1 MLTYSISKGDSMLSG
16 EISLAPSKSISN
28 KGIVIRALKNSK
40 FDINSVTKRDAAKVI
55 DQSLRKTKGVLF
67 EGDPAKAIRFLRAF
81 LSYFKGDW
89 IITGSEEM
97 LKKPVVD
104 VIKILETQGINIKYL
119 EREGYPPLK
128 IIGKGIR
135 GSITRVDAAICSQFL
150 SASLLLTPSVSSDEA
165 VDLNNRII
173 SSPYIDQT
181 IRLLNYLGVNTN
193 WNKDEI
199 LIEHKLNDGSEM
211 TVEADWLA
219 ASYWYQMA
227 ALAKKAKFTI
237 NGLNSDSVQSDA
249 IVKDIFEPLGVKTI
263 STSNGVIIQNSK
275 RKIKSFKYNFTNNP
289 DLVPNLAVTCVALEI
304 PFILSGIESL
314 RNKDTDRIKAL
325 QSELIKLGATIKVK
339 KINGAEILTFDGKT
353 KINSIKSA
361 SFSSLG
367 DHRIA
372 MSFAPLSI
380 MGIEVEIENPKVVAK
395 SYPCYWEDYKK
406 TGFEIVQR

>member
-1 MLTYSISKGDSMLSG
+1 MLTYSIRKGDRNLSG

-28 KGIVIRALKNSK
+28 RVIVIKALKNSK
-40 FDINSVTKRDAAKVI
+40 FDINSITKRDVAKVI
-55 DQSLRKTKGVLF
+55 DQSLRKPKVDLT
-67 EGDPAKAIRFLRAF
+67 EGDPGIAIRFLRSF

-97 LKKPVVD
+97 LKKPVVK
-104 VIKILETQGINIKYL
+104 VIKILENQGINIKYL
-119 EREGYPPLK
+119 EREGYPPFK
-128 IIGKGIR
+128 IIGKGIK
-135 GSITRVDAAICSQFL
+135 GSIIRVDAAICSQFL
-150 SASLLLTPSVSSDEA
+150 SVSLLLSPTLSPDEA
-165 VDLNNRII
+165 VELKNRII
-173 SSPYIDQT
+173 GSPYIDQT

-227 ALAKKAKFTI
+227 ALAKKPQFTI
-237 NGLNSDSVQSDA
+237 NGLNPESVQSDA
-249 IVKDIFEPLGVKTI
+249 IVKDIFEPLGLKTI
-263 STSNGVIIQNSK
+263 SSSRGVIIQKTK

-289 DLVPNLAVTCVALEI
+289 DLVPNFAVTCVALEI
-304 PFILSGIESL
+304 PFIFSGIESL
-314 RNKDTDRIKAL
+314 RNKETDRIKAL

-339 KINGAEILTFDGKT
+339 KINGAEILTFDGKS

-372 MSFAPLSI
+372 MSLAPLSI
-380 MGIEVEIENPKVVAK
+380 MGIEVEIENPKVVTK
-395 SYPCYWEDYKK
+395 SYPCFWEDFKK
-406 TGFEIVQR
+406 TGFEIVQK

>member
-1 MLTYSISKGDSMLSG
+1 MQTFLISKKDRDLSG

-28 KGIVIRALKNSK
+28 RDIFIRALKNSK
-40 FDINSVTKRDAAKVI
+40 FDINSITKRDAAKVI
-55 DQSLRKTKGVLF
+55 DQSLLKPKANLF
-67 EGDPAKAIRFLRAF
+67 ESDPAKAIRFLKAF

-97 LKKPVVD
+97 LKKPVVK
-104 VIKILETQGINIKYL
+104 VIKILENQGINIKYL
-119 EREGYPPLK
+119 EREGYPPFK
-128 IIGKGIR
+128 VIGKGIK
-135 GSITRVDAAICSQFL
+135 GNIIRVDAAICSQFL
-150 SASLLLTPSVSSDEA
+150 SVSLLLSPTLSPDEA
-165 VDLNNRII
+165 VELKNRII

-193 WNKDEI
+193 WNKEEI

-219 ASYWYQMA
+219 ASYWYQMV
-227 ALAKKAKFTI
+227 ALAKKAEFTI

-263 STSNGVIIQNSK
+263 SNSRGVIIQNSK
-275 RKIKSFKYNFTNNP
+275 RKIKSLKYNFTNNP
-289 DLVPNLAVTCVALEI
+289 DLVPNFAVTCVALEI
-304 PFILSGIESL
+304 PFIFSGVESI

-325 QSELIKLGATIKVK
+325 QLELKKLGAIIKVK
-339 KINGAEILTFDGKT
+339 KIKGAEILTFDGKS

-361 SFSSLG
+361 TFSSHG

-372 MSFAPLSI
+372 MSLAPLSI
-380 MGIEVEIENPKVVAK
+380 LGLDVMIENPRVVSK
-395 SYPCYWEDYKK
+395 SYPCYWDDFKK
-406 TGFEIVQR
+406 AGFLIEQQ